1 MILENKILLS
11 PKKILNKEFQVD
23 LKGYNMEEV
32 DHYLDVIKNDYE
44 NFAVMIN
51 EAYDDIERL
60 EKENKLLVSKLNA
73 LEEEKMI
80 QNDNMKAMEENM
92 SSNID
97 ILKRL
102 SNLEKEVFKGK

>member
-1 MILENKILLS
+1 
-11 PKKILNKEFQVD
+11 
-23 LKGYNMEEV
+23 MEEV
-32 DHYLDVIKNDYE
+32 EHYLDVIKNDYE

-51 EAYDDIERL
+51 EAYDEIERL